1 MTDPVPPPDEGFNW
15 ARTRDILITL
25 LILGII
31 VYGLAL
37 VLRHVLQTVIVF
49 LLASLIAFAVLPLVD
64 ALERRRIP
72 RVLSVVIVYLGL
84 LLVLVFGG
92 IAIGGRLAIQV
103 TLLVTQVPTYTSM
116 LEQALVQLQ
125 NYLQGH
131 GFGINLNQQLG
142 TVVSGFQS
150 TFTGAL
156 GQSLHIL
163 TGITSALISII
174 LVIFF
179 SIYLVADAHRISRA
193 VPLLLP
199 QRYRRTVRFI
209 EETISRKVG
218 GFIRGQLIMAL
229 IIAITTGLVATL
241 LQLRFS
247 LIIGVVAFFFELIP
261 SIGPVLIG
269 IMLALVA
276 VFQSFGQLVAVLV
289 FYIVL
294 NTIES
299 NVLGPRVVGQAV
311 GLPPFVSLIAIVAGA
326 EVGGILGALF
336 AVPVTALV
344 VALIGAAIEEWR
356 EDAGWSD
363 HSAVEEKEVSTPV
376 SSPKH

>member
-1 MTDPVPPPDEGFNW
+1 MADPVPPPDEGFNW
-15 ARTRDILITL
+15 ARARDILITL
-25 LILGII
+25 LILGVIA
-31 VYGLAL
+31 YGL
-37 VLRHVLQTVIVF
+37 VLLLSHVLQTVVVF

-64 ALERRRIP
+64 ALEGRRIP
-72 RVLSVVIVYLGL
+72 RGLSIVVVYLGL

-92 IAIGGRLAIQV
+92 IAIGGRLANQV
-103 TLLVTQVPTYTSM
+103 TLLATQVPTYTLL
-116 LEQALVQLQ
+116 LEQTLVQLQ

-131 GFGINLNQQLG
+131 GFGIDLNQQLG
-142 TVVSGFQS
+142 TVVSSFQS
-150 TFTGAL
+150 ALTGAL

-174 LVIFF
+174 LVVFF

-193 VPLLLP
+193 VPLLVP
-199 QRYRRTVRFI
+199 PRHRKVVQFV
-209 EETISRKVG
+209 EKTISQKVG

-229 IIAITTGLVATL
+229 VIAVTTGVVATL
-241 LQLRFS
+241 LQLHFP
-247 LIIGVVAFFFELIP
+247 LIIGVLAFFFELIP

-269 IMLALVA
+269 LMLALVA
-276 VFQSFGQLVAVLV
+276 VFQSFGQLVAVVV
-289 FYIVL
+289 FYVVL

-336 AVPVTALV
+336 AVPITALV

-356 EDAGWSD
+356 EDTGRED
-363 HSAVEEKEVSTPV
+363 HSAVEQKVPSPV
-376 SSPKH
+376 SSQKH